1 MARDPRSVH
10 PLELL
15 AGNSLAAD
23 DFAAAQNYSLRA
35 LELSEKDISENNPTV
50 CDALRMVSTVYIIQQ
65 AYDKARPYLVR
76 AVDLGEKL
84 YGSHD
89 YRTIGPLYALCDVES
104 HLDDPKDTEQC
115 YQRLVAVWNR
125 STGKTIPQ
133 SCPLWMAMQSH

>member
-23 DFAAAQNYSLRA
+23 DFAAAQNYALRA
-35 LELSEKDISENNPTV
+35 LELSQKDISENNPAV
-50 CDALRMVSTVYIIQQ
+50 CDALRMVSTVYIVQQ
-65 AYDKARPYLVR
+65 AYDKARLYLVR

-89 YRTIGPLYALCDVES
+89 YRTISPLYALCDVES
-104 HLDDPKDTEQC
+104 HLDDAKDTEQF
-115 YQRLVAVWNR
+115 YQRLVDGMESV
-125 STGKTIPQ
+125 
-133 SCPLWMAMQSH
+133 